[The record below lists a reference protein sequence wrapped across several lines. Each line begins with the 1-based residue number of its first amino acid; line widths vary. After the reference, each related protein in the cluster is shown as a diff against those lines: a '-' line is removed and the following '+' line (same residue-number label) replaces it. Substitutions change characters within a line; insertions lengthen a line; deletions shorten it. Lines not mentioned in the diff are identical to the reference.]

1 MVPDLVQLGSRSGK
15 KAECHE
21 IHAGWLGS
29 GLGST
34 WFHLVP
40 EVAEKQH
47 PTSRWLA
54 GRLEKC
60 IFLLKV
66 FIKVAHLRGFRVG
79 GPSGRLAGRL
89 EKCIFLLKVF
99 IKVAHLRGFRVGGA
113 LPGGWPA
120 ASKSA
125 FFF

>member
-47 PTSRWLA
+47 PTISMQGGLVPVLVPLGSR
-54 GRLEKC
+54 GVPPGVPISTE
-60 IFLLKV
+60 
-66 FIKVAHLRGFRVG
+66 LRS
-79 GPSGRLAGRL
+79 PLSQSG
-89 EKCIFLLKVF
+89 
-99 IKVAHLRGFRVGGA
+99 
-113 LPGGWPA
+113 
-120 ASKSA
+120 S
-125 FFF
+125 